1 MANKEL
7 GDQRQR
13 IILSEEYGN
22 RPDNILQAYFSCI
35 CIYTALPV
43 PISVTMKL

>member
-22 RPDNILQAYFSCI
+22 LPDNILQANFSCI
-35 CIYTALPV
+35 CIYTPPLPV
-43 PISVTMKL
+43 PISVD